1 MQSERRA
8 LVTGATGFIGSAV
21 TRALLSDGWQVTAL
35 VEPGADAGGLDP
47 FAVERVVGDVR
58 SAADMRRAISGLH
71 IGIPCCRAVS
81 ILGP

>member
-21 TRALLSDGWQVTAL
+21 TRALLSAGWQVTAL
-35 VEPGADAGGLDP
+35 VKPGADVGGLDP
-47 FAVERVVGDVR
+47 YTVKRVG
-58 SAADMRRAISGLH
+58 RRAERGRHAAGNLWLH
-71 IGIPCCRAVS
+71 IGIPCCRAIS